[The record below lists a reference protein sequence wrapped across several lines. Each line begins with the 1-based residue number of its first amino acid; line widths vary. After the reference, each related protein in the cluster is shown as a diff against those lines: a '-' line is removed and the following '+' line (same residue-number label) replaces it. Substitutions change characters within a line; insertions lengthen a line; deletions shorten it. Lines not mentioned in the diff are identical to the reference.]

1 MRTTASKKIQGITV
15 EIGGDTT
22 ALSKALNDINKDIS
36 GTKKE
41 LREVERLLKLDPH
54 NTELLAQKQ
63 ELLGKEVE
71 ATKTKLDALR
81 QAQEKVQEQIGK
93 NDEAREQYDE
103 LTRAIISTEHALEE
117 LEQAAQEAENAA
129 SDIGVAL
136 SKISEGAGSISK
148 ASDNI
153 SKAFAPATKAVAA
166 LATAAVATVPAT
178 EELRNELSRLD
189 LNAQES
195 GADAE
200 DAREAW
206 EAFAIQSG
214 DTASAV
220 EGVSNLLQA
229 GFTESNLQK
238 AVEGL
243 AGAAQRFP
251 DTLKIESLSDS
262 LQETLASGTAT
273 GQFGELLDRL
283 GIGAE
288 NFSEQLA
295 SCSTEAEKQ
304 NLVLQTLADAGL
316 NETYQQWMNNNEAM
330 VENKQANLDL
340 QQSMAEVAEKLLP
353 LVTMVTEKA
362 AELIEWFNGL
372 SDGAQTTIV
381 VILALAAAISPV
393 AGAISKVTG
402 AISAVTGNLDKLVPM
417 ITKVKEATTGAISF
431 LISNPIA
438 LIIAAIIA
446 LVALIAT
453 KGDEIQAILQKIDDF
468 LQGVFAKDWTE
479 VFGPILGGALN
490 AFFANIKNIWDSI
503 KKVLDGIIDFIRGV
517 FSGDWERAW
526 NGVKEMFSGVIGN
539 LSIIFKRPLNAI
551 IEMINVALSAINLL
565 IKGVNKIP
573 GVNIPEIGKIAYLA
587 KGDIL
592 YGGSA
597 VVGKN
602 GPEYLTVDQGH
613 AIVQPLNSRPSNTYN
628 NTLGG
633 VNITIYGAP
642 GQDVDELADEVADR
656 MEIIVR
662 QKGAVFA

>member
-1 MRTTASKKIQGITV
+1 MRTTASKKIQGITI

-22 ALSKALNDINKDIS
+22 ALSKALNDVNKDIN

-41 LREVERLLKLDPH
+41 LREVEKLLKLDPH

-63 ELLGKEVE
+63 KLLAKEVE

-81 QAQEKVQEQIGK
+81 RAQEKVQEQIGK

-136 SKISEGAGSISK
+136 SKISDGAKSISK
-148 ASDNI
+148 TSDNI

-206 EAFAIQSG
+206 EAFTIQSG

-229 GFTESNLQK
+229 GFTKSNLQK
-238 AVEGL
+238 TVEGL

-381 VILALAAAISPV
+381 VILSLVAAISPV
-393 AGAISKVTG
+393 AGAISNVTG

-417 ITKVKEATTGAISF
+417 ITRVKEVATGAISF
-431 LISNPIA
+431 LISSPIA

-446 LVALIAT
+446 LVVLIAT
-453 KGDEIQAILQKIDDF
+453 KGDEIQAVLQKIDDF

-479 VFGPILGGALN
+479 VFGPVIGEALN
-490 AFFANIKNIWDSI
+490 TFFTNVKNIWDSVKEI
-503 KKVLDGIIDFIRGV
+503 FDGIIDFIKGV
-517 FSGDWERAW
+517 FTGDWERAW
-526 NGVKEMFSGVIGN
+526 EGVKEIFSG
-539 LSIIFKRPLNAI
+539 IFSGLGTTLKAPLNAVI
-551 IEMINVALSAINLL
+551 GLINSAIGAINLL
-565 IKGVNKIP
+565 IEGANKIP
-573 GVNIPEIGKIAYLA
+573 GVDIPEIGKIAYLA
-587 KGDIL
+587 KGGIL

-597 VVGKN
+597 VVGEN
-602 GPEYLTVDQGH
+602 GPEYLTVDQGR
-613 AIVQPLNSRPSNTYN
+613 AIVQPLNSHSSNTYN

-642 GQDVDELADEVADR
+642 GQDVDELADAVADR
-656 MEIIVR
+656 METIVR

>member
-22 ALSKALNDINKDIS
+22 ALSKALNDINKDIN

-41 LREVERLLKLDPH
+41 LREVEKLLKLDPH

-63 ELLGKEVE
+63 KLLGKEVE

-148 ASDNI
+148 TSDNI

-206 EAFAIQSG
+206 EAFTIQSG

-262 LQETLASGTAT
+262 LQETLASGAAT

-372 SDGAQTTIV
+372 SEGAQTTIV
-381 VILALAAAISPV
+381 VILALVAAISPV

-402 AISAVTGNLDKLVPM
+402 AISAVTGNLDKLVPV
-417 ITKVKEATTGAISF
+417 ITKVKEVATGAISF

-446 LVALIAT
+446 LVVLVAT

-479 VFGPILGGALN
+479 VFGPVVGEALN
-490 AFFANIKNIWDSI
+490 TFFANVKNIWDSV
-503 KKVLDGIIDFIRGV
+503 KKIFNGIIDFIRGV
-517 FSGDWERAW
+517 FTGDWERAW
-526 NGVKEMFSGVIGN
+526 EGVKE
-539 LSIIFKRPLNAI
+539 IFAGIFCGLETILKIPLNAVI
-551 IEMINVALSAINLL
+551 GLINGAIGAINLL

-573 GVNIPEIGKIAYLA
+573 GVEVPEIGKIAYLA
-587 KGDIL
+587 KGGIL

-597 VVGKN
+597 VVGEN

-613 AIVQPLNSRPSNTYN
+613 AIVQPLNSHPSNTYN
-628 NTLGG
+628 NTLDG
-633 VNITIYGAP
+633 VNITVYGAP
-642 GQDVDELADEVADR
+642 GQDVDELADAVADR
-656 MEIIVR
+656 METIVR